1 MAAYYSCR
9 LIVTISLEI
18 RKVLL
23 LGVGFVVTADSCK
36 FSRIC
41 LIILVYFVT
50 HWFKLLWETRR

>member
-50 HWFKLLWETRR
+50 HWFKLLW